1 MKKILFVSN
10 TANFQKFNQ
19 PFMKQSKEEGWQV
32 DYASPSDEVLIG
44 CDHFFDI
51 EMPRNPLNIFKVL
64 KAIQKL
70 KIIIENNM
78 YDVIHCHTPVGSVV
92 ARMAAKRQQKQGK
105 IKIIYTAHGFH
116 FYKGAPL
123 LNWII
128 FYPVEKYLSRFTD
141 VLILINNE
149 DYHIALNK
157 KFKAK
162 QIVKLDGVGVDL
174 NKFSYEK
181 SKKNELRKRFG
192 YSPSDFIILY
202 IAEFIPRKN
211 HEFLLNA
218 ITEIREKIPN
228 LKLLLPGKGI
238 LLEKIKKQ
246 AKTLGLNDI
255 INFIGYSKEINNLC
269 NISDLYVTT
278 SHQEGLPISVIEA
291 MACGLPIIASNIRG
305 QNDVIIDGRNG
316 YLYEQNNVK
325 QFCDYILE
333 ISNNHFLKDEM
344 TNNNLN
350 DVRKYSLDI
359 ALNKMNKIYSEVE
372 NKYING
378 KQ

>member
-19 PFMKQSKEEGWQV
+19 PFMKQCKEEGWQV

-181 SKKNELRKRFG
+181 SKKNE
-192 YSPSDFIILY
+192 
-202 IAEFIPRKN
+202 E
-211 HEFLLNA
+211 
-218 ITEIREKIPN
+218 
-228 LKLLLPGKGI
+228 
-238 LLEKIKKQ
+238 LENQ
-246 AKTLGLNDI
+246 
-255 INFIGYSKEINNLC
+255 
-269 NISDLYVTT
+269 
-278 SHQEGLPISVIEA
+278 
-291 MACGLPIIASNIRG
+291 
-305 QNDVIIDGRNG
+305 
-316 YLYEQNNVK
+316 
-325 QFCDYILE
+325 
-333 ISNNHFLKDEM
+333 
-344 TNNNLN
+344 
-350 DVRKYSLDI
+350 
-359 ALNKMNKIYSEVE
+359 
-372 NKYING
+372 
-378 KQ
+378 